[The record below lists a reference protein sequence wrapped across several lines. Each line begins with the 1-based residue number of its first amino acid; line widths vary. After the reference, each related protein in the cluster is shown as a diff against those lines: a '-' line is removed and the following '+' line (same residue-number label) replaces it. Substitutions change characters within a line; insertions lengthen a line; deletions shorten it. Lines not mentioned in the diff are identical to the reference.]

1 MTRSPL
7 PPTSPTPSDPIAE
20 AIAKL
25 RSLTQISV
33 QPQWRCH
40 WGDLSIS
47 QVAATWQAWATAT
60 LNAKNHVS
68 WAKGRQVLWLA
79 QHIVVPH
86 DLGGYPLQGLTLRL
100 ALVWWAEATQV
111 YVNGKLVQEGDLFD
125 ATTRLLL
132 SESVRH
138 NDAFEVAIRLESPGH
153 DSGALVK
160 SLCLYEFDSHEF
172 NSHEFAD
179 ASNPPEPGFIA
190 DELAVLQ
197 EFVTMFA
204 PDQLEAI
211 AQAVGH
217 IPWSVLTVCDR
228 LSFDRALANL
238 RQQLQPLG
246 NWIKQ
251 RKIQILGHSH
261 LDMAWLWTVS
271 ETWQVAERT
280 FRSVLNL
287 QEDFPELT
295 YCHTTPALYEWIE
308 KNRPDLFAAITA
320 QIAAGRWEVS
330 VAPLWIEP
338 EMNLISGEAIARHL
352 LYGQRY
358 LQKAFG
364 QRGTI
369 AWLPDT
375 FGFNW
380 QLPQLLK
387 QGGVEYF
394 VTQKLRWN
402 DTTQFPH
409 EAHWWQAPDGT
420 KIFSLQSAPIGEG
433 IDPVKM
439 AQYAC
444 TWETKTTIQT
454 SLWLMGVG
462 DHGGGPT
469 RDMLQLA
476 DRWGRSPF
484 FPQLEFTTAQKFL
497 DLTSA
502 ANPVMAPAIAASIA
516 QESAFPTWNSEL
528 YLELHQG
535 CYTNHADQKQ
545 YNRRCE
551 DILYEAE
558 LFASL
563 KTLITGADYPK
574 AELEAAWKK
583 VLFNQFHDILPG
595 TSIAP
600 VFVDAN
606 RTWQEALD
614 TGWNIRQE
622 ALKAIAAQIKLPL
635 SPHPQ
640 ARLITVFN
648 SLNWKRSEVVT
659 LSVQQS
665 QDARTCFWQV
675 CDLAGHEVVSQ
686 PHCWREGDITYCQ
699 IFFHAEEIPAIGYRC
714 YWLVPRSTG
723 NPVPAILA
731 SEFVLESF
739 VLENFV
745 LENDLL
751 RVTIDPATG
760 NLSGLQDK
768 VHQRDL
774 LSRAGNELQ
783 AFRDSGQYWDAW
795 NIDPKYAEFPLPAAE
810 LTQISYE
817 DRGAITTRI
826 RVIRK
831 LGKSIFNQVYILDK
845 GSAVLKIHTQVDW
858 QESHVVVK
866 AAFPLNLDA
875 AYATYEIP
883 CGAIQRSTLPQENI
897 EITSAEKAKW
907 EVSAL
912 RWADLSDTASQN
924 SYGVSI
930 LSDCKQGYD
939 SQPHQIRLTLLRG
952 SEWPAPDS
960 DRGQHQFTY
969 AIYPHD
975 RSWQSAHTVQQGYAL
990 NQPLQFVVSE
1000 PQESGGLPSMGA
1012 FLDLQANNF
1021 QANNFQANS
1030 LVLTALKPSEQEP
1043 DRWILR
1049 FYEAHGESAQVQFK
1063 SSGLLFDRY
1072 LDAASVQLTNLL
1084 EEPVADDQSG
1094 TIAPWK
1100 IKTFSVKQLG

>member
-1 MTRSPL
+1 MTRSP
-7 PPTSPTPSDPIAE
+7 SSDRLAE

-25 RSLTQISV
+25 RALTQISV

-40 WGDLSIS
+40 WGDASIS
-47 QVAATWQAWATAT
+47 QVATWQTWAKVL
-60 LNAKNHVS
+60 LNAKNQVG

-79 QHIVVPH
+79 QRVLVPH
-86 DLGGYPLQGLTLRL
+86 NLGGYPLQGLTLRL
-100 ALVWWAEATQV
+100 ALTWWAESAQV

-138 NDAFEVAIRLESPGH
+138 NDAFDVAIRLESPVH
-153 DSGALVK
+153 DNGALVK
-160 SLCLYEFDSHEF
+160 ALCIYESDSYEFDSYE
-172 NSHEFAD
+172 SDSYEFAD
-179 ASNPPEPGFIA
+179 RADPPEPGFVA
-190 DELAVLQ
+190 DELAVLR
-197 EFVTMFA
+197 EFITAFA
-204 PDQLEAI
+204 PTQLESV
-211 AQAVGH
+211 AQAVGK

-228 LSFDRALANL
+228 ISFDRALANL

-246 NWIKQ
+246 KLIKQ
-251 RKIQILGHSH
+251 RKIQLLGHAH

-287 QEDFPELT
+287 QKDFPELT
-295 YCHTTPALYEWIE
+295 YCHTTPALYEWME
-308 KNRPDLFAAITA
+308 KNRPELFAAVKA
-320 QIAAGRWEVS
+320 QVAIGRWEVS

-338 EMNLISGEAIARHL
+338 EMNLLGGEAIVRHL

-358 LQKAFG
+358 LQQAFG
-364 QRGTI
+364 QRGEI

-380 QLPQLLK
+380 QLPQFLK

-402 DTTQFPH
+402 DTTKFPH

-420 KIFSLQSAPIGEG
+420 KVFSLQSAPIGEG

-444 TWETKTTIQT
+444 TWETKTSTQT
-454 SLWLMGVG
+454 CLWLTGVG

-476 DRWGRSPF
+476 RRWGRSPF

-497 DLTSA
+497 DSTRQA
-502 ANPVMAPAIAASIA
+502 AASQVTAPDIAASAGSVA
-516 QESAFPTWNSEL
+516 QKSVAFPTWNNEL
-528 YLELHQG
+528 YLELHRG

-551 DILYEAE
+551 DTLYEAE

-563 KTLITGADYPK
+563 RTLITGAAYPK

-595 TSIAP
+595 SSIAP
-600 VFVDAN
+600 VFVEAN

-622 ALKAIAAQIKLPL
+622 ALKAIASQIQLP
-635 SPHPQ
+635 PPPQPQ
-640 ARLITVFN
+640 AKLIAIFN

-665 QDARTCFWQV
+665 QNERACFWQV
-675 CDLAGHEVVSQ
+675 CDLAGREVVSQ
-686 PHCWREGDITYCQ
+686 PHCWRENGITHCQ
-699 IFFHAEEIPAIGYRC
+699 IFFQAEEIPAIGYRC
-714 YWLVPRSTG
+714 YWLLPRSTG
-723 NPVPAILA
+723 NPVPAVPTNG
-731 SEFVLESF
+731 FM
-739 VLENFV
+739 
-745 LENDLL
+745 LENDRL
-751 RVTIDPATG
+751 RVTIDPTTG
-760 NLSGLQDK
+760 NLSGLRDK
-768 VHQRDL
+768 LHQRDL

-795 NIDPKYAEFPLPAAE
+795 NIDPKYAQYPLPPAQ
-810 LTQISYE
+810 LTQIFYE
-817 DRGAITTRI
+817 DRGAVTTRI
-826 RVIRK
+826 RVVRK
-831 LGKSIFNQVYILDK
+831 LGKSTFNQVYILDK

-858 QESHVVVK
+858 QERHVVVK
-866 AAFPLNLDA
+866 ATFPLNLDA

-883 CGAIQRSTLPQENI
+883 CGAIQRSTRPQD
-897 EITSAEKAKW
+897 SAEKAKW

-952 SEWPAPDS
+952 SEWPDPNS

-975 RSWQSAHTVQQGYAL
+975 RSWQSAQTVRQGYAL
-990 NQPLQFVVSE
+990 NQPLRALVSE
-1000 PQESGGLPSMGA
+1000 LPQGTLPSTA
-1012 FLDLQANNF
+1012 TFLDLQANN
-1021 QANNFQANS
+1021 

-1049 FYEAHGESAQVQFK
+1049 CYEAHGEKAQVQFGN
-1063 SSGLLFDRY
+1063 SGILFDRY
-1072 LDAASVQLTNLL
+1072 LDAASVQPTNLL
-1084 EEPVADDQSG
+1084 EEPVADDKSG

-1100 IKTFSVKQLG
+1100 ITTFKVKRFE